1 MLKTCTSTTFVSPV
15 KSIKP
20 GELVE
25 TASPLKVEN
34 QARQV
39 VNLTQRVVNVAQ

>member
-1 MLKTCTSTTFVSPV
+1 MSDGKKRPV

-39 VNLTQRVVNVAQ
+39 VNLTQRVVNVAP